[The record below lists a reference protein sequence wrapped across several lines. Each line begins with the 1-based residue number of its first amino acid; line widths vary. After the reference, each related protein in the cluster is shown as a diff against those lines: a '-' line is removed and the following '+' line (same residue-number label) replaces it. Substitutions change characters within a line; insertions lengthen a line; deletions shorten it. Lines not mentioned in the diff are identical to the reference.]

1 MENIEKLPLV
11 LCLTVLG
18 VVAINAGI
26 IIWARR
32 SQPSGEIQAFR
43 RLANAARNPL
53 SRQSAEFDE
62 LSRLVAKY
70 KEISDSSSSQD
81 EKNE

>member
-70 KEISDSSSSQD
+70 KETSDSSSSQD
-81 EKNE
+81 ENNE